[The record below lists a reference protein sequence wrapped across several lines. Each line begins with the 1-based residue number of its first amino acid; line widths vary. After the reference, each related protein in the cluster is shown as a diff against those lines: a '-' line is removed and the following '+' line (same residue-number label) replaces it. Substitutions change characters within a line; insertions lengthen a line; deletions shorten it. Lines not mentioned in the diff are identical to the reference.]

1 MSFPN
6 MLDIF
11 KVDESDSLTT
21 SSFSSELIDIYN
33 DSVLLDFNTN
43 IFNVFEAKSN
53 ENLNIFSFL
62 SLDDMIELSTL
73 KNNVDELIKVF
84 PSLEDDIEL
93 LDL

>member
-1 MSFPN
+1 

-11 KVDESDSLTT
+11 NLDENESITT
-21 SSFSSELIDIYN
+21 SSFSSELIEMYN
-33 DSVLLDFNTN
+33 DSVLLDFNTS
-43 IFNVFEAKSN
+43 IFNVFEPKSE
-53 ENLNIFSFL
+53 ENLNVFSFL